1 MQSRFVATGRTVM
14 ASRRLCMIAVAVA
27 LACSPAAVT
36 PGGSAP
42 RRSSTLLTAAEIRDA
57 NLDLGTAFDVIS
69 RLRPN
74 WLSHVTE
81 SNNPPRREF
90 ARVFVD
96 GRFYGELESLRN
108 IDASQIGEVRFY
120 SAAESARFGLEA
132 GLSGVIEITIKR

>member
-1 MQSRFVATGRTVM
+1 MAT
-14 ASRRLCMIAVAVA
+14 RRLCMIAVAVA
-27 LACSPAAVT
+27 LACAPAAVT
-36 PGGSAP
+36 SGGSAP
-42 RRSSTLLTAAEIRDA
+42 RRSTFLTAAEIRDA
-57 NLDLGTAFDVIS
+57 NLDLGSAFDAIS

-108 IDASQIGEVRFY
+108 IDASQIAEVRFY

-132 GLSGVIEITIKR
+132 GLSGVIEINIKR

>member
-1 MQSRFVATGRTVM
+1 M
-14 ASRRLCMIAVAVA
+14 ASRQLCMIAVAVS
-27 LACSPAAVT
+27 LACAPAAVT

-42 RRSSTLLTAAEIRDA
+42 RRSTFLTAVEIRDA
-57 NLDLGTAFDVIS
+57 NLDMGSAFDVIS

-74 WLSHVTE
+74 WLTHVTE

-108 IDASQIGEVRFY
+108 IDASQIADVRFY
-120 SAAESARFGLEA
+120 SAAESARFGLEG
-132 GLSGVIEITIKR
+132 GLSGVIEINIKR

>member
-1 MQSRFVATGRTVM
+1 
-14 ASRRLCMIAVAVA
+14 MIAVAVA
-27 LACSPAAVT
+27 LACAPAAVT

-42 RRSSTLLTAAEIRDA
+42 RRSTFLTAAEIRDA
-57 NLDLGTAFDVIS
+57 NLDLGSAFDAIS

-108 IDASQIGEVRFY
+108 IDASQIAEVRFY
-120 SAAESARFGLEA
+120 SAAESARFGLEG
-132 GLSGVIEITIKR
+132 GLSGVNEINIKR